1 MADIEPTLPS
11 KNWEGNQM
19 NPLPSEQIERLIDAL
34 ERFTDAITQPTNQV
48 EERGDDPDALSDR
61 ERTRLR
67 RAAHRAVKG
76 S

>member
-48 EERGDDPDALSDR
+48 EENNPDF
-61 ERTRLR
+61 TR
-67 RAAHRAVKG
+67 
-76 S
+76 